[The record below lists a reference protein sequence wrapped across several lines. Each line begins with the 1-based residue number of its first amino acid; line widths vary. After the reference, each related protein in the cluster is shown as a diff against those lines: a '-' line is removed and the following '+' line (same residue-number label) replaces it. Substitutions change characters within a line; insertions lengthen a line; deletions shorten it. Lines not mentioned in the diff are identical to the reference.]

1 MLAVQSFRVKHSKAK
16 VAISIDGE
24 GLHIM
29 ENHANKCTSFPLSA
43 LQTWEVRRKKCVV
56 IGLVD
61 AHDLTF
67 ETKVRGAKLR
77 TCGAA

>member
-1 MLAVQSFRVKHSKAK
+1 MRVLAVKSFRVKHSKVK

-29 ENHANKCTSFPLSA
+29 ENDSNKCTSFPLSA
-43 LQTWEVRRKKCVV
+43 LKTWQVTGKKAVD

-61 AHDLTF
+61 AHTLAF
-67 ETKVRGAKLR
+67 ETKV
-77 TCGAA
+77 

>member
-1 MLAVQSFRVKHSKAK
+1 LRVLAAKSFRVKHSKAT

-29 ENHANKCTSFPLSA
+29 EHNSHKCTSFPLST
-43 LQTWEVRRKKCVV
+43 LKTWQVTGKKSVD

-61 AHDLTF
+61 AHTLTF
-67 ETKVRGAKLR
+67 ETKV
-77 TCGAA
+77 